1 MLINPFIFNSSTVLL
16 LKFEGAN
23 GSTTFIDSSQYGHS
37 VNVFGSTSP
46 TIQNNSLYVTE
57 AVGGVYVNLNDEFN
71 LTTYDG
77 DFTIEVIINAVVA
90 DGSYRGLIG
99 RRWNGLDNDW
109 VIYMS
114 LDGHIVFLA
123 NFTDSTELNVVHQ
136 TAIVAN
142 ADTHIAAVRAGGII
156 YLYVNGVKS
165 NASIDMRTKTI
176 KTNPFT
182 VMTHIGKLSFQY
194 PNNYSFEGYIKELRI
209 KKEAVYTSNFTP
221 PTSPFSMS

>member
-1 MLINPFIFNSSTVLL
+1 MLINPFIFNSSAVLL

-37 VNVFGSTSP
+37 VNVFGSPSP
-46 TIQNNSLYVTE
+46 TIQNNSLYVTG
-57 AVGGVYVNLNDEFN
+57 AVGGVYVNLDDEFN

-77 DFTIEVIINAVVA
+77 DFTVEAIINAVVA

-114 LDGHIVFLA
+114 PDGHIVFLA

-165 NASIDMRTKTI
+165 NTSIDMRTKTI
-176 KTNPFT
+176 KTNSVT
-182 VMTHIGKLSFQY
+182 VMTHIGKLSFNY
-194 PNNYSFEGYIKELRI
+194 PNDYSFEGYIKELRI
-209 KKEAVYTSNFTP
+209 KKEAVYTSSFTP
-221 PTSPFSMS
+221 PASLN

>member
-1 MLINPFIFNSSTVLL
+1 MMLINPFIFNSSAVLL

-37 VNVFGSTSP
+37 VNVFGSPSP
-46 TIQNNSLYVTE
+46 TIQNNSLYVTG

-99 RRWNGLDNDW
+99 RRWNGADNDW
-109 VIYMS
+109 VIYVS
-114 LDGHIVFLA
+114 PDGHIVFLA
-123 NFTDSTELNVVHQ
+123 DFTDSTELAVTHQ

-176 KTNPFT
+176 KTNLVT
-182 VMTHIGKLSFQY
+182 VMTHIGKLSFNF
-194 PNNYSFEGYIKELRI
+194 PGDYSFEGYIKELRI
-209 KKEAVYTSNFTP
+209 KKEAVYTAAFTP
-221 PTSPFSMS
+221 PTSLF

>member
-37 VNVFGSTSP
+37 VNVFGSPSP
-46 TIQNNSLYVTE
+46 TIQNNSLYVTG

-77 DFTIEVIINAVVA
+77 DFTVEAIVNAVVA

-99 RRWNGLDNDW
+99 RRWNGADNDW

-114 LDGHIVFLA
+114 PDGHIVFLA
-123 NFTDSTELNVVHQ
+123 NFTDSTELAVTHQ

-142 ADTHIAAVRAGGII
+142 ADTHIAAVRVGGII

-176 KTNPFT
+176 KTNAVT
-182 VMTHIGKLSFQY
+182 VMTHIGKLSFNY
-194 PNNYSFEGYIKELRI
+194 PNDYSFEGYIKELRI
-209 KKEAVYTSNFTP
+209 KKEAVYTANFTP
-221 PTSPFSMS
+221 PTFLF

>member
-1 MLINPFIFNSSTVLL
+1 MMLINPFIFNSSTVLL

-77 DFTIEVIINAVVA
+77 DFTVEAIINAVVVG
-90 DGSYRGLIG
+90 GSYRGLIG

-114 LDGHIVFLA
+114 PDGYIVFLA
-123 NFTDSTELNVVHQ
+123 NFTDSTELAVTHQ

-142 ADTHIAAVRAGGII
+142 ADTHIAAVRVGGII

-165 NASIDMRTKTI
+165 NTSIDMRTKTI
-176 KTNPFT
+176 KTNSVT
-182 VMTHIGKLSFQY
+182 VMTHIGKLSFSY
-194 PNNYSFEGYIKELRI
+194 PSDYSFEGYIKELRI

-221 PTSPFSMS
+221 PTSLF